1 MSDTL
6 SIPFSTP
13 GINSLG
19 IAPPF
24 IFPFINATPNLVN
37 YDFTWDFG
45 DGTVIATN
53 DTNITH
59 EYQYNGVYTAKLI
72 AEDMVNN
79 CGVDTLEKVNLI
91 NCSGG
96 PSLSIE
102 EAYSN
107 LVLYP
112 NPARYVVNIDYGTE
126 KDYNNIDEFR
136 TRIGIRKSL
145 ILLNLEKI

>member
-1 MSDTL
+1 MRFL
-6 SIPFSTP
+6 VAPV
-13 GINSLG
+13 SL

-45 DGTVIATN
+45 DGTLIATN

-59 EYQYNGVYTAKLI
+59 EYQYNGVYTVKLI

-102 EAYSN
+102 EAFNN
-107 LVLYP
+107 LVL
-112 NPARYVVNIDYGTE
+112 
-126 KDYNNIDEFR
+126 
-136 TRIGIRKSL
+136 
-145 ILLNLEKI
+145 